1 MNKKGFLGVLEE
13 GVVISRCRHIDWHG
27 TAAVPSLHGG
37 NEGNETETTIMAP
50 LNDCGDTWKY
60 TSGPLQQFPLLFH
73 GT

>member
-50 LNDCGDTWKY
+50 LNDCG
-60 TSGPLQQFPLLFH
+60 